1 MIILKWER
9 VAIVFI
15 VAVSIAAFVIPAFH
29 MPAVPQLQPLMIDAP
44 RPGAGLVTQTGY
56 MMISG
61 LLAGFSPLLFLASLF
76 LGILLFAYNKSRI
89 PQYTRYYVIGAF
101 VIFFAFE
108 YQMTL
113 PDGIE
118 PSLFG
123 FQMMMIMAVLC
134 LLLSLLALEFSPG
147 FASRAARNESV
158 RVTYFIFIGALVALL
173 IVLYGGG
180 ANVPVID
187 YAASTGHGLTE
198 LLIYNL
204 CAMAPSVALFAVLSM
219 NRIRLHTR
227 LANNRESILLIGTI
241 ILVLSLLVVEILSIL
256 S

>member
-1 MIILKWER
+1 MKWER

-15 VAVSIAAFVIPAFH
+15 VAISIAVFIITAFH
-29 MPAVPQLQPLMIDAP
+29 MPAVPQMQPITIEAP
-44 RPGAGLVTQTGY
+44 QAGAGLVTQAGY
-56 MMISG
+56 MIISG

-76 LGILLFAYNKSRI
+76 LGTLMFVYNKSRVSR
-89 PQYTRYYVIGAF
+89 YTRYYVIGAF

-113 PDGIE
+113 PGGVDD
-118 PSLFG
+118 SLFG

-134 LLLSLLALEFSPG
+134 LLLALLALEFSPA
-147 FASRAARNESV
+147 FASRAARNENI
-158 RVTYFIFIGALVALL
+158 RVTYFIFIGALVALV

-180 ANVPVID
+180 AGVPAIA
-187 YAASTGHGLTE
+187 YAASTGHALTE

-204 CAMAPSVALFAVLSM
+204 CAMVPSVALFAVLSM
-219 NRIRLHTR
+219 NRIGLRTR

-241 ILVLSLLVVEILSIL
+241 ILVLSLLVVEVLSIL